1 MAEPLASFATLH
13 LIVFPVQSLRAD
25 DPLGWSAKVT
35 QPKAYLIAVDMALE
49 AAFRERGLGT
59 AWAFPTDL
67 ARTAQRNP
75 TYATA
80 PASIRAGDAARVME
94 RNNASRIPEP
104 VASQIRTL
112 AGFHDARHA
121 MIPVELRFDKE
132 GAGGRAVLHVVILDV
147 RSSSLVWAG
156 DVGGDVVPEFSAAV
170 VTGLAKRFANLV
182 VER

>member
-13 LIVFPVQSLRAD
+13 LIVLPVQSLRAD
-25 DPLGWSAKVT
+25 DPLGWSAKIT

-59 AWAFPTDL
+59 GWAFPTDL

-75 TYATA
+75 TFATA

-94 RNNASRIPEP
+94 RSNGSRIPEP
-104 VASQIRTL
+104 VASQLRTL

-121 MIPVELRFDKE
+121 MIPVELRFDKD
-132 GAGGRAVLHVVILDV
+132 GTGGRAILHVVILDV

-156 DVGGDVVPEFSAAV
+156 DVGGDALPEFSSAI
-170 VTGLAKRFANLV
+170 VTGLARRFANLV
-182 VER
+182 VAR